1 MPKAYPG
8 TQSIQRAL
16 SLLKA
21 FTDEQPEW
29 KLTELAQAVDLNKS
43 TTFRILTALESEEL
57 IARDPETDTYRLG
70 LAMVTFGGRALRHNR
85 LRDVARPV
93 LKELAAATNETAAL
107 EILTGDEVLIVDEV
121 LGGHV
126 MTGAQS
132 IGTRWPA
139 YATST
144 GKAMLAAL
152 APEEVGRRLP
162 QTFPAWTP
170 HTLQTRKA
178 LSADLARARERGYA
192 VADEELE
199 LGLVAVG
206 APLRNYDGDVIGAIS
221 LAGPSLRL
229 TTERRA
235 AYGQRVKEAARR
247 ISTWLGFPPEP
258 EWDLYEAAPE
268 PALAHEG
275 SKQSE

>member
-1 MPKAYPG
+1 MAKAYPG

-43 TTFRILTALESEEL
+43 TAFRILTALESEEL
-57 IARDPETDTYRLG
+57 IARDRETDTYRLG
-70 LAMVTFGGRALRHNR
+70 PAMITFGGRALRHNR
-85 LRDVARPV
+85 LRDVTRPV

-107 EILTGDEVLIVDEV
+107 EILIGAEVLIVDEV

-139 YATST
+139 YTTST

-152 APEEVGRRLP
+152 TAEEVARRLP
-162 QTFPAWTP
+162 ETLPAWTSR
-170 HTLQTRKA
+170 TIRTREA
-178 LSADLARARERGYA
+178 LMADLAATRERGYA

-199 LGLVAVG
+199 AGLVAVG
-206 APLRNYDGDVIGAIS
+206 APLRNYDGDIIGAIS

-229 TTERRA
+229 TPEQRA
-235 AYGQRVKEAARR
+235 AYGRRVQEAARR

-258 EWDLYEAAPE
+258 HWDLYEAAPL
-268 PALAHEG
+268 PAGASERRD
-275 SKQSE
+275 QSE